1 MHVNQLKRVIMKFA
15 ILNMTLV
22 LSILHLHIRHWLPL
36 SNKAVPAVPM
46 TRWPERGYIK
56 PLTSSFGMD
65 FDRQL
70 GFFVFDHG
78 SHSCY
83 IHCLLVK
90 PQSALSS
97 RAVPAVLIPDGQ
109 KEGHIKP
116 HTTFVG
122 LNFDR

>member
-1 MHVNQLKRVIMKFA
+1 
-15 ILNMTLV
+15 MTLV
-22 LSILHLHIRHWLPL
+22 LSILHLHIRYWSSL
-36 SNKAVPAVPM
+36 SNKALPAFPM
-46 TRWPERGYIK
+46 TRWPEKGYIK
-56 PLTSSFGMD
+56 PRTSSFGMD

-83 IHCLLVK
+83 IHRLLVK
-90 PQSALSS
+90 PQSASSS
-97 RAVPAVLIPDGQ
+97 RAVPAVPIPDGQ

-122 LNFDR
+122 VDFDR